1 MTTKFISLATGIVT
15 LDVYLQSQLHSN
27 DPLFLLV
34 SNNLA
39 VNMLMVVLAA
49 VAISV
54 SFRKRFSSW
63 YSFAATAALAAIFL
77 TVGAAGILFSGFTYS
92 LWMVFL
98 PLNYMMLISFGTVLG
113 ICALSYQH
121 APRPES
127 ARWPLPVLPA
137 RLASPMPKIS
147 HSPLSSLPRRP
158 QPA

>member
-1 MTTKFISLATGIVT
+1 MTTRFISLATGIVT

-39 VNMLMVVLAA
+39 VNMLMVVIAALA
-49 VAISV
+49 VSV

-63 YSFAATAALAAIFL
+63 YSYAATSALAAIFL

-127 ARWPLPVLPA
+127 ARLPLPALPA
-137 RLASPMPKIS
+137 RLVSPMPKIS
-147 HSPLSSLPRRP
+147 HSPLSSQRRRT
-158 QPA
+158 QTA

>member
-39 VNMLMVVLAA
+39 VNMFMVVLAA
-49 VAISV
+49 LAISV
-54 SFRKRFSSW
+54 SFRKRFGSW
-63 YSFAATAALAAIFL
+63 YSYAATLALAVIFL

-113 ICALSYQH
+113 ICALSYRH

-127 ARWPLPVLPA
+127 ARLPLPALPFRFVLPV
-137 RLASPMPKIS
+137 PKI
-147 HSPLSSLPRRP
+147 P
-158 QPA
+158 QFPPAGTRQATRSG